1 MSSSGRP
8 GVAGLQA
15 GRMGGR
21 GSGEPAAAGK
31 ADGDLIFGDVP
42 N

>member
-8 GVAGLQA
+8 GVAGLA
-15 GRMGGR
+15 GWGVGV
-21 GSGEPAAAGK
+21 SAEAAAAGK